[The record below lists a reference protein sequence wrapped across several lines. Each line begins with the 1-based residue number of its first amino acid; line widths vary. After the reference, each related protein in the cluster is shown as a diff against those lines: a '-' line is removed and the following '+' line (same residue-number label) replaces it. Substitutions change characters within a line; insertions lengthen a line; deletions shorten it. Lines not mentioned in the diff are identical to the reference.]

1 MSSSDSEDET
11 HVPAA
16 ASIPFNE
23 MENCSD
29 GVHKTSHSENIH
41 MCDKCHSGE
50 CNYQNIICPIV
61 QQTEN
66 GNPVIADVG
75 KSASSLMDEIKQIS
89 GNEEV
94 LDDRAR
100 GCHGEVINKDLSL
113 VEVIEPAADA
123 EPNPNATERVS
134 TVNKSSNSS
143 EHRIILDI
151 AANNDVSS
159 IFKFVEGM
167 APSIVGSSDAN
178 ANFTNTSEALS
189 KRPLIE
195 EIGST
200 EHLAGAFDPI
210 KENNDVENMHKLDD
224 KHTNKDGGSELQL
237 RHVERELSKC
247 GQDEELGHREDIND
261 SSEHLC
267 VATDEKEMQESN
279 EIRLKSLDAIDNIP
293 EKQFSLN
300 KNNEN
305 VCEIVEMGTEQ
316 LEQTGT
322 TYMQDCVTYYCT
334 DLKNF
339 CENQNEDEF
348 DSLSIETAENSEESR
363 VNTPIEYDI

>member
-1 MSSSDSEDET
+1 ML
-11 HVPAA
+11 
-16 ASIPFNE
+16 FNE

-41 MCDKCHSGE
+41 TCDKCHPGE

-66 GNPVIADVG
+66 GNPVIVDVG
-75 KSASSLMDEIKQIS
+75 KSATSLMDEIKQIS

-94 LDDRAR
+94 VVVDDHAC
-100 GCHGEVINKDLSL
+100 GFHGEVMNKDLSL
-113 VEVIEPAADA
+113 IEVIEPAADA
-123 EPNPNATERVS
+123 ETEPNLNATEPVS

-143 EHRIILDI
+143 EHRLILDI

-159 IFKFVEGM
+159 IFKFVEVM
-167 APSIVGSSDAN
+167 APSTIGSSDAN
-178 ANFTNTSEALS
+178 ANFTNTSEAPS

-200 EHLAGAFDPI
+200 EHLVGAFDPI
-210 KENNDVENMHKLDD
+210 RENNYVENMHKIDD
-224 KHTNKDGGSELQL
+224 KHTNNDEGSELQL

-247 GQDEELGHREDIND
+247 GQDEELGRREDINF

-267 VATDEKEMQESN
+267 VAADGKEMQESN

-293 EKQFSLN
+293 EKQFSSIN

-305 VCEIVEMGTEQ
+305 FCEIVEMDTEQ

-322 TYMQDCVTYYCT
+322 TYMRDCVTYYCT
-334 DLKNF
+334 DLKNL